1 LALKSGWTLPGGN
14 RKVKLADGSERTL
27 AELNLI
33 RWQTGYGLA
42 ASLLRKHQMP
52 LYEADLSLGE
62 QEVAVQM
69 CSRQFGKSY
78 EKLTLAIET
87 AIQSPNSAI
96 RFAFPSKSQGQEILE
111 GNVRLILATCPPEFA
126 PDVRIESGYIRF
138 HNGSKIVVAGTD
150 DRDQKERLRG
160 TGAKLIIVDEAGS
173 HKDLRYIVD
182 SILGPQLDN
191 HKGRMILITTPPATL
206 DHAFYEYKRDAVI
219 AGKFLKFTIL
229 DNTHYTREQKLK
241 ICARV
246 NRLPPGHVDAE
257 LILDGKMPG
266 NIDWRREYLCEEVAD
281 DKLRVTPDFRDEA
294 PFVEAFDRPQYCT
307 HYVFLDQGYHD
318 YFAAVFA
325 SHNHAAQK
333 LFVEDVWMGKRM
345 STDQIV
351 SALKGR
357 SPSGLGHAAKALRQR
372 SARAAAASGHARP
385 WISRHARPQSRR
397 GNAGGRSGE
406 PFPRRRQDRRPRA
419 LQGPPRPTEGGHF
432 QGRRER
438 QGRFRPN
445 GELRAPRRLRG
456 AGDGAPPRRLAA
468 KYDAGRAVQTRRQ
481 LLHSAHGMKRP
492 LSQSAQA
499 AQQIFRGAFKQ

>member
-351 SALKGR
+351 SALKGKEQ
-357 SPSGLGHAAKALRQR
+357 SLGWGTPPRRYANDPRGQQQLRDMRDRGYHVTQGPKAEGATLEADRVNLSLAAGKIVVHARCKALRDQLKAGIFKVGENGKADF
-372 SARAAAASGHARP
+372 ARTENYGHLDAFAALAMGL
-385 WISRHARPQSRR
+385 RHVDWRR
-397 GNAGGRSGE
+397 NTMPVEQFDPSSY
-406 PFPRRRQDRRPRA
+406 FIPR
-419 LQGPPRPTEGGHF
+419 
-432 QGRRER
+432 
-438 QGRFRPN
+438 
-445 GELRAPRRLRG
+445 
-456 AGDGAPPRRLAA
+456 
-468 KYDAGRAVQTRRQ
+468 
-481 LLHSAHGMKRP
+481 GMKRP

>member
-1 LALKSGWTLPGGN
+1 MLAP
-14 RKVKLADGSERTL
+14 
-27 AELNLI
+27 
-33 RWQTGYGLA
+33 
-42 ASLLRKHQMP
+42 SLLRKHQMP
-52 LYEADLSLGE
+52 LYEADLALGE
-62 QEVAVQM
+62 QEVSVQM
-69 CSRQFGKSY
+69 CSRQFGKSF

-87 AIQSPNSAI
+87 AIQNPNAAI

-111 GNVRLILATCPPEFA
+111 GNIRLIMATCPPELA

-138 HNGSKIVVAGTD
+138 SNGSKIVVAGTD

-219 AGKFLKFTIL
+219 ANRFLKYTIH
-229 DNTHYTREQKLK
+229 DNSHYTRAQKVK

-246 NRLPPGHVDAE
+246 NRLPSDHPDAE
-257 LILDGKMPG
+257 LILDGKLNG

-294 PFVEAFDRPQYCT
+294 PFVEQFARPMYCT

-325 SHNHAAQK
+325 SHNHSAKK

-351 SALKGR
+351 SALKAKEKT
-357 SPSGLGHAAKALRQR
+357 LGWTTPPRRYANDPRGQQQLRDMRDRNYHVIQGPKAEGATFEADRVNLSLAAGKIVLHTRCTALRQQML
-372 SARAAAASGHARP
+372 SGIFKVGENGKAEFARTENYGHLDAFAALAMGLRHVDWRKDATPPDEFDPNEYFIPPGMKKPLSGAAAAV
-385 WISRHARPQSRR
+385 
-397 GNAGGRSGE
+397 NE
-406 PFPRRRQDRRPRA
+406 
-419 LQGPPRPTEGGHF
+419 
-432 QGRRER
+432 
-438 QGRFRPN
+438 
-445 GELRAPRRLRG
+445 
-456 AGDGAPPRRLAA
+456 
-468 KYDAGRAVQTRRQ
+468 
-481 LLHSAHGMKRP
+481 M
-492 LSQSAQA
+492 
-499 AQQIFRGAFKQ
+499 FKGVLKN